1 MPGHRSILRVI
12 ALHLIAILFVIFN
25 VSDIKINGLSSALPL
40 FDLMI
45 IFYFS
50 VFRNNFST
58 WFIFLM
64 GIWSDA
70 LMGTHLGVTAL
81 CYILLVKLFN
91 ILNVKLNIQENFQ
104 QIWKQFVVFCGAFL
118 FLKWSLLSLLGGSVY
133 AVNIVIIQFILSSSF
148 YVVMHKFFDYLSI
161 KLLDNN

>member
-1 MPGHRSILRVI
+1 MLGQKSIPRVI

-25 VSDIKINGLSSALPL
+25 VSNIKIAGLSSVIPL

-50 VFRNNFST
+50 IFRNDFAV

-70 LMGTHLGVTAL
+70 LAGNPLGVTAL
-81 CYILLVKLFN
+81 CYILLVKLFSL
-91 ILNVKLNIQENFQ
+91 LNGKLNIKENFQ
-104 QIWKQFVVFCGAFL
+104 QVWKQFILFCATFL
-118 FLKWSLLSLLGGSVY
+118 FVKWG
-133 AVNIVIIQFILSSSF
+133 ILSVFSGTLYSINTILVQLFLSSVL
-148 YVVMHKFFDYLSI
+148 YVVMHKFFDYLTI
-161 KLLDNN
+161 KLLGDS